1 MKPETKNEQASTMP
15 ELSLEEQLNKAN
27 ETISSMLTVDAA
39 VNLVPAMFGDTLLG
53 ALTRKYAQK
62 YSKFP
67 AEQASHREM
76 FPAFAGNTGM
86 LYILVSAKQEADE
99 RIASET
105 RAVNVANLTGMV
117 NSYVQSEVLTEFQVT
132 KNAQTDAEIAG
143 LKDKVGDNQS
153 ERTAIL
159 KAVRKTWITSIDH
172 TYSKAQD
179 NKLRRAC
186 HIFGTT
192 LEALA

>member
-1 MKPETKNEQASTMP
+1 MKPETKEQDAKSMP

-27 ETISSMLTVDAA
+27 ESIATMLTIDAA
-39 VNLVPAMFGDTLLG
+39 TNLVPAMFGDLLLG

-76 FPAFAGNTGM
+76 FPAFASNTGM

-117 NSYVQSEVLTEFQVT
+117 NSYNQAEVLTDFQVE
-132 KNAQTDAEIAG
+132 KNKQTDMEIAG